1 MKAMKKKHR
10 YRNSTLAVVLAGAV
24 ALGACSDDP
33 VGLDDHADPSGVEL
47 ELNGVVIA
55 SYQAGAGWTGEL
67 EVMEGAET
75 AHIEVRFVDED
86 GDPIV
91 LDEDTYLEVV
101 IGDEAVAEFEQDTP
115 GEFGGHLHG
124 VAAGD
129 TYAVFRLMH
138 GAVGTGHPDFE
149 TPATEADALHVHV
162 TAPAT

>member
-1 MKAMKKKHR
+1 MKTTHSFRSGAFA
-10 YRNSTLAVVLAGAV
+10 LAAAV
-24 ALGACSDDP
+24 AFGACSDDP
-33 VGLDDHADPSGVEL
+33 VGLEEHADPTGVEL

-67 EVMEGAET
+67 EVMEGQET
-75 AHIEVRFVDED
+75 AHIDVRFVDAD

-91 LDEDTYLEVV
+91 LDDDVYLEVA
-101 IGDEAVAEFEQDTP
+101 IGDGTVAEFEQDTP

-138 GAVGTGHPDFE
+138 GAVGSGHPDFE
-149 TPATEADALHVHV
+149 TPVAEADALHVHV

>member
-1 MKAMKKKHR
+1 MNSI
-10 YRNSTLAVVLAGAV
+10 RNGAFVLATAGAV

-33 VGLDDHADPSGVEL
+33 VGLEEHTDPTGLEL

-67 EVMEGAET
+67 EVLEGEET

-91 LDEDTYLEVV
+91 LDDDVYLEVE
-101 IGDEAVAEFEQDTP
+101 IEDETIAEFEQDTP

-124 VAAGD
+124 VAQGETD
-129 TYAVFRLMH
+129 AVFRLMH
-138 GAVGTGHPDFE
+138 GAVGSGHPDFE
-149 TPATEADALHVHV
+149 TTAVHVHV
-162 TAPAT
+162 EVPAT

>member
-1 MKAMKKKHR
+1 MRTMHSF
-10 YRNSTLAVVLAGAV
+10 RNGAFALAAAV

-33 VGLDDHADPSGVEL
+33 VGLEEHADPNGVEL

-67 EVMEGAET
+67 EVLEGQET
-75 AHIEVRFVDED
+75 AHIEVRFIDAD

-91 LDEDTYLEVV
+91 LDDDSYLEVV
-101 IGDEAVAEFEQDTP
+101 IGDEAVAGFEQDTP

-124 VAAGD
+124 VAVGD
-129 TYAVFRLMH
+129 TYAVVRLMH
-138 GAVGTGHPDFE
+138 GAVGAGHPDFE
-149 TPATEADALHVHV
+149 TPGEAVNALNVYV